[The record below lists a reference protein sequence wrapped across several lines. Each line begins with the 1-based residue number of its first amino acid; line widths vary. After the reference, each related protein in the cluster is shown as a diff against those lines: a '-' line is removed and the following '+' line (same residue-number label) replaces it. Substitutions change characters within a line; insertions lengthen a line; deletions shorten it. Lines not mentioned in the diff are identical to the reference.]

1 MKILS
6 IDIGIKNLA
15 FCLFEKPYIS
25 IHSNEE
31 ISDKTSFF
39 IKKWEVINICE
50 KQVYHCTFL
59 EKNQTQPCNKPAK
72 FLKNNQCF
80 CLKHSKKQPFLLP
93 NTELK
98 SSFIKKQKIQKLLEI
113 AEKYKILYEKN
124 IKKADLLLLIQEY
137 IHTTCFEEVVVNKAT
152 NTDLIT
158 IGINIMSHFN
168 ALFTEE
174 DQIDY
179 VIIENQISPIANR
192 MKTIQG
198 MIAQYF
204 IMSDVSV
211 DHIEFVSSINKL
223 KELSWNNGCSKI
235 IIEKSN
241 SNEKSDKSEK
251 KPLTYADRKK
261 LGISKCLEIINNDFH
276 FQEKADFF
284 ISHKKKDDLADCF
297 LQGLWFIKNKI

>member
-15 FCLFEKPYIS
+15 FCLFEKPEPEQQES
-25 IHSNEE
+25 TSTNT
-31 ISDKTSFF
+31 TSFL

-50 KQVYHCTFL
+50 KQTFHCTFI
-59 EKNQTQPCNKPAK
+59 EKFQAQPCNKPAK
-72 FLKNNQCF
+72 FQKNNVCF
-80 CLKHSKKQPFLLP
+80 CLKHSKKQSYLIP
-93 NTELK
+93 NAELK
-98 SSFIKKQKIQKLLEI
+98 PSFIKKQKIQKLLEI
-113 AEKYKILYEKN
+113 ADKYKIVYEKFS
-124 IKKADLLLLIQEY
+124 KKADLILLIQEY
-137 IHTTCFEEVVVNKAT
+137 IHTTCFEEIVLNKAT

-158 IGINIMSHFN
+158 IGINIMTHFN

-211 DHIEFVSSINKL
+211 EHIEFISSINKL
-223 KELSWNNGCSKI
+223 KDLNVD
-235 IIEKSN
+235 SN
-241 SNEKSDKSEK
+241 KLILEK
-251 KPLTYADRKK
+251 KKLTYNDRKK
-261 LGISKCLEIINNDFH
+261 LGISKCLDIITNNFR
-276 FQEKADFF
+276 FNEKTDFF

-297 LQGLWFIKNKI
+297 LQGLWFIQNKLK